1 MFINRTCMSGSWAG
15 NHTRVK
21 LAFFTCLK
29 RQIARIGYCD
39 KYCVQRTITNVFSY
53 IAVFGHFQHTAI
65 HVSSFRHSPLQVNVQ
80 IVF

>member
-1 MFINRTCMSGSWAG
+1 MSGSWAG

-53 IAVFGHFQHTAI
+53 IAVFGH
-65 HVSSFRHSPLQVNVQ
+65 VSSFRHSPLQVNVQ